1 MSKNVKFELNLAG
14 LNALMKSE
22 EMQGVLN
29 QAADKIAAAA
39 GDGYEVE
46 AAHPIRYIGIASVR
60 PASREAYRDNLENN
74 TLLKAAGS
82 VKL

>member
-1 MSKNVKFELNLAG
+1 MSKVKIELNLKG

-22 EMQGVLN
+22 EMQSVLN

-39 GDGYEVE
+39 GDGYEIE
-46 AAHPIRYIGIASVR
+46 EAHPIRYIAISSVR
-60 PASREAYRDNLENN
+60 AATFKARRDNLKNN
-74 TLLKAAGS
+74 TLLKAMGS